1 MKRLRLL
8 ALAPLLTVLFGGAAL
23 AQYSSN
29 NYKANEVFFGN
40 GGDNNQSSANYNASV
55 SSGGLGVG
63 QTSSANYQAFS
74 GFLTPNEPFLELQID
89 TSAPVDMGTVDAVTT
104 RTGQANFHVRAYID
118 TGYTVQTM
126 NQPPSYTS
134 GATTHTLAAMST
146 LGGSLTGVEQFGI
159 NLVHNT
165 SPANFGNDPSPQ
177 PDGTYATGVAAAGY
191 DTANQFKYN
200 IGDVIVQTPSGSN
213 GWGLTDYTISYIANA
228 SILTPAGDYKMIQDL
243 VAVATY

>member
-1 MKRLRLL
+1 MIIL
-8 ALAPLLTVLFGGAAL
+8 GGAAL

-55 SSGGLGVG
+55 SSGALGVG
-63 QTSSANYQAFS
+63 NYASTNYQVYS

-89 TSAPVDMGTVDAVTT
+89 TSSPVDMGTIDAVTT
-104 RTGQANFHVRAYID
+104 RTGQADFHVRAYID

-126 NQPPSYTS
+126 NQPPTYTS
-134 GATTHTLAAMST
+134 GSATHTLAAMTTLASSST
-146 LGGSLTGVEQFGI
+146 GIEQFGI

-165 SPANFGNDPSPQ
+165 SPATFGNDPSPQ
-177 PDGTYATGVAAAGY
+177 PNGSFATGVAAAGY
-191 DTANQFKYN
+191 NTANQYKYN
-200 IGDVIVQTPSGSN
+200 VGDVIAQTPSGSN